1 MIKTS
6 VTVVRPELPSPL
18 LTANNLAHGQH
29 RKLHTEVTL
38 LVAIKV
44 GLMGSEFV
52 LGKTI
57 PFPSKRNGD
66 LLMVT
71 KRGTEHSDRLI
82 PQTL

>member
-38 LVAIKV
+38 LAAIKV
-44 GLMGSEFV
+44 GLLREMA
-52 LGKTI
+52 I
-57 PFPSKRNGD
+57 Y
-66 LLMVT
+66 
-71 KRGTEHSDRLI
+71 
-82 PQTL
+82 